1 MDEII
6 LQNYYR
12 GRIPT
17 KKVVEKLGITHD
29 VFYKQLKEMGLHT
42 KTYYYRQI
50 QTGDEVLDQT
60 LKSKYYSIIERSK
73 GTTDYDTY
81 NSYVKSDDYL
91 TIIEYVEFVYENID
105 RLKEMWKE
113 YIDNDRELKYAI
125 SVDRIDNMKPYHK
138 GNIEFVT
145 SGFNSWRRNVRPI
158 KVTLDKETNY
168 FLSAQEA
175 SSYYDLRRSSI
186 GEILNGRR
194 LYYDKYKVEHSTIE
208 EVLNKNGVK
217 NLHEYYNEIFNK
229 E

>member
-1 MDEII
+1 MIEE
-6 LQNYYR
+6 LLEGYYR
-12 GRIPT
+12 GRIET
-17 KKVVEKLGITHD
+17 KEVVGALGISHAT
-29 VFYKQLKEMGLHT
+29 FYKRLNQKGLHS

-50 QTGDEVLDQT
+50 KTGVKELDQT
-60 LKSKYYSIIERSK
+60 LKTKYHSIIQRSK

-91 TIIEYVEFVYENID
+91 TIIEYVEFVFENID
-105 RLKEMWKE
+105 LLKKMWKE
-113 YIDNDRELKYAI
+113 YVDNGKELKYAI
-125 SVDRIDNMKPYHK
+125 SVDRIDNTKPYHK
-138 GNIEFVT
+138 ENIEFVT

-158 KVTLDKETNY
+158 KVTLDEETNY

-175 SSYYDLRRSSI
+175 SNYYGLRRSSI

>member
-1 MDEII
+1 MDEIM

-29 VFYKQLKEMGLHT
+29 IFYKRLKQMGLHT

-50 QTGDEVLDQT
+50 QTGDKDLDQT
-60 LKSKYYSIIERSK
+60 LKTKYYSIIERSK

-91 TIIEYVEFVYENID
+91 TVIEYVDFVYENID
-105 RLKEMWKE
+105 RLKAMWEK
-113 YIDNDRELKYAI
+113 YIDSGRELKYAI
-125 SVDRIDNMKPYHK
+125 SVDRIDNTRPYHK
-138 GNIEFVT
+138 DNIEFVT
-145 SGFNSWRRNVRPI
+145 SGFNAWRRNVRPI
-158 KVTLDKETNY
+158 KVTFDGETNY

-175 SSYYDLRRSSI
+175 SNYYGLRRSSI

-194 LYYDKYKVEHSTIE
+194 LYYDKYKVEPSTIE
-208 EVLNKNGVK
+208 KVLNKNNVN
-217 NLHEYYNEIFNK
+217 NLQEYYNTVFDK

>member
-1 MDEII
+1 MDKDL

-12 GRIPT
+12 GRIAT

-29 VFYKQLKEMGLHT
+29 VFYKQLKKMGLHT

-50 QTGDEVLDQT
+50 KTGIKELDQT

-91 TIIEYVEFVYENID
+91 TIVEYVEFVFENID
-105 RLKEMWKE
+105 CLKEMWKE

-125 SVDRIDNMKPYHK
+125 SVDRIDNTQPYHK
-138 GNIEFVT
+138 GNIAFVT

-158 KVTLDKETNY
+158 KVTYDGKTKH

-175 SSYYDLRRSSI
+175 SKHYGLRRSSI

-194 LYYDKYKVEHSTIE
+194 LYYDKYKVEKSTIE
-208 EVLNKNGVK
+208 EVLKENNVSD
-217 NLHEYYNEIFNK
+217 LQEYYDNIFNK